1 VTEAWSGDHF
11 QPEMSL
17 LGSAGRQYTQK
28 NIKLTSA
35 TFEGELFYVFMGKKN
50 IQIFFKDIAV
60 SALKSCIYIGRY
72 IFKKK
77 IKKSA
82 SK

>member
-1 VTEAWSGDHF
+1 MTEERSCDHF
-11 QPEMSL
+11 QPEIGL

-60 SALKSCIYIGRY
+60 SALKSCIYIPYARHH
-72 IFKKK
+72 KPLLNT
-77 IKKSA
+77 SHT
-82 SK
+82 